1 MTGRMWD
8 THLTATPSI
17 TCAFSVPSTTKSS
30 LYIIAKILDIAI
42 VSLLVIFLIGILAF
56 EMTYFG
62 FQDAIIPLPYEAE
75 PYFEVLPWVIFG
87 LLAADIYVKYRKLD
101 NDWRALVRS
110 HWLDIIL
117 AVLIPIFMPLK
128 FIKLVKALKTTKSG
142 GKIIHKIKKMK
153 K

>member
-1 MTGRMWD
+1 MY
-8 THLTATPSI
+8 A
-17 TCAFSVPSTTKSS
+17 
-30 LYIIAKILDIAI
+30 IAKVLDIAI
-42 VSLLVIFLIGILAF
+42 VILLAIFLVGVLAF

-62 FQDAIIPLPYEAE
+62 FQDAIIPLPHEAE

-101 NDWRALVRS
+101 DNWRALVRN

-117 AVLIPIFMPLK
+117 AFLIPIFMPLK
-128 FIKLVKALKTTKSG
+128 FIKLVKALKTAKSG

-153 K
+153 E

>member
-1 MTGRMWD
+1 
-8 THLTATPSI
+8 LYAI
-17 TCAFSVPSTTKSS
+17 TKV
-30 LYIIAKILDIAI
+30 LDIAI
-42 VSLLVIFLIGILAF
+42 VSLLAIFLVGVLAF

-62 FQDAIIPLPYEAE
+62 FQDALIPLPREAE

-87 LLAADIYVKYRKLD
+87 LLMADIFVKYRKLD
-101 NDWRALVRS
+101 NDWRVLVRN
-110 HWLDIIL
+110 HWLDIVL

-128 FIKLVKALKTTKSG
+128 FIKLVKVLKTAKSG